1 MIKQNKSLI
10 IKNSL
15 LNFLNQFQDIIK
27 CNRMGELTIPYFR
40 ELLNTNVKMLKD
52 YCEVWKKLSSRMDI
66 PEDVCDEI
74 RTTIGLTNLL
84 LQQKLKQYEGLID
97 DSEFKRGDK
106 EITCIDLQGFWDM
119 VYYEVEKVQTKF
131 KNLEKCKKNSWVFV
145 EELTNKTEIK
155 KKPVVQKPVTTKAAG
170 DAKAHALAARQ
181 RLAEAKLKMKAQ
193 LSKKCE
199 NPIEVEVA
207 SSIKNGNSQQKPLIN
222 EKEALDTQAVDEE
235 KPQMKRALRNKRN
248 IKISEDG
255 SVVNESEIHQKK
267 FASSEI
273 LKGNNAKL
281 KYGNKNSKRSGKENI
296 SKAKETATS
305 KFQQSADKNTEALNS
320 NLKAKKEKEFIPL
333 QCVTRAAMKAMLE
346 KRNGSKN

>member
-15 LNFLNQFQDIIK
+15 LNFIEPVVSRYNTVVT
-27 CNRMGELTIPYFR
+27 NRMGELTIPYFR

-52 YCEVWKKLSSRMDI
+52 YCEAWKKLSSRMDI

-84 LQQKLKQYEGLID
+84 LQQKLKQFEGLID
-97 DSEFKRGDK
+97 DSEFKRGEK

-145 EELTNKTEIK
+145 EELTNKIEIK

-170 DAKAHALAARQ
+170 DPKAHALAARQ

-199 NPIEVEVA
+199 NPIEAEVT
-207 SSIKNGNSQQKPLIN
+207 SSIKNDNSQQKPLIN

-248 IKISEDG
+248 MKISEDG
-255 SVVNESEIHQKK
+255 SYTFLPFTPRPPPPPCPTPPAAAAH
-267 FASSEI
+267 APPPPRHPRPCP
-273 LKGNNAKL
+273 A
-281 KYGNKNSKRSGKENI
+281 
-296 SKAKETATS
+296 
-305 KFQQSADKNTEALNS
+305 
-320 NLKAKKEKEFIPL
+320 P
-333 QCVTRAAMKAMLE
+333 RAAT
-346 KRNGSKN
+346 